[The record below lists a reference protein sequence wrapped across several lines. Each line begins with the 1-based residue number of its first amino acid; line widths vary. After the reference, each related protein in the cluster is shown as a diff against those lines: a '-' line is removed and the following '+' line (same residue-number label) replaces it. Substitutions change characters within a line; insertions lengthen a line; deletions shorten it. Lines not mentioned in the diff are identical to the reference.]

1 MLEEEEEPNWMTPY
15 KNFLIKGVLPLNK
28 DEAQHLKRKASNY
41 VILDGELFKRGL
53 TTPLLK
59 CLNSQLVDYIK
70 RELHEWISGLHT
82 GGHSL
87 ANKAVRAGYYW
98 PTLKANALNF
108 TRRCRRCQEFADMPH
123 TPPDNLHSL
132 SSPWPFA
139 MWGMDILG
147 PLPKAQRAIKYLL
160 VTIDYFTKWIEVRPL
175 QDITASEVEKFT
187 WKHLICRYGLP
198 CVIVIDN
205 DT

>member
-1 MLEEEEEPNWMTPY
+1 MFQNVLYPQGKQNLSGPTLQAGQHKKVRPLKTIIQETLQTPTIDAEEIMLEEEEEPNWMTPY

-132 SSPWPFA
+132 SSLWPFA
-139 MWGMDILG
+139 M
-147 PLPKAQRAIKYLL
+147 
-160 VTIDYFTKWIEVRPL
+160 
-175 QDITASEVEKFT
+175 
-187 WKHLICRYGLP
+187 
-198 CVIVIDN
+198 
-205 DT
+205 